1 MASVRN
7 IANHNRT
14 VVCTIHS
21 PSESVFRLF
30 DSLILLALGRQTYF
44 GSVGEAVDY
53 FARPPIGWHMAPG
66 KNPAD
71 FVMEA
76 SQGLLR
82 WGGTQPHTGP
92 LPALS
97 RTG

>member
-1 MASVRN
+1 MGSVRN

-14 VVCTIHS
+14 IVCTIHS
-21 PSESVFRLF
+21 PSEQVFNLF

-44 GSVGEAVDY
+44 GPVKGAADY
-53 FARPPIGWHMAPG
+53 FTQPAIDWHITPG

-76 SQGLLR
+76 SQVRLR
-82 WGGTQPHTGP
+82 MFMCVCV
-92 LPALS
+92 
-97 RTG
+97 

>member
-7 IANHNRT
+7 IADHNRT

-21 PSESVFRLF
+21 PSESVYNLF
-30 DSLILLALGRQTYF
+30 DSLILLAMGRQTYF
-44 GSVGEAVDY
+44 GGVTKAVQY
-53 FARPPIGWHMAPG
+53 FTSPPIAWVMPVS

-76 SQGLLR
+76 SQGLIR
-82 WGGTQPHTGP
+82 
-92 LPALS
+92 
-97 RTG
+97 